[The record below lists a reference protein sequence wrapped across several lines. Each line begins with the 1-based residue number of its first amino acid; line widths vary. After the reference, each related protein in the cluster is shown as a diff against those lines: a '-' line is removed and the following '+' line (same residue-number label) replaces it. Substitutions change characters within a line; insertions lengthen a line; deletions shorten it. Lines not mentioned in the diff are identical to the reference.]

1 MTPAMA
7 QRETKNYCLIP
18 IPTLRQAR
26 KFCSGQ
32 WVNLIEPLT
41 SLCFEEA
48 LLLCEE
54 SQDKWV
60 AWVPGFG
67 EKRLDISEFA

>member
-1 MTPAMA
+1 MTPAIA
-7 QRETKNYCLIP
+7 PQSTKNYCLIP
-18 IPTLRQAR
+18 VATLRQAR

-48 LLLCEE
+48 LLLC
-54 SQDKWV
+54 
-60 AWVPGFG
+60 
-67 EKRLDISEFA
+67 LDLRKYRIYTLYI